1 MYWTKIVFS
10 IIIPS
15 LNNLKYLKLC
25 IYSLKKNSKYNHEII
40 VHVNLGE
47 DGTIDY
53 LKNENIKF
61 SYTNNNAGICE
72 GVNKAAMLSQKCYIL
87 DDFFFVLNGMRH

>member
-1 MYWTKIVFS
+1 MFS

-53 LKNENIKF
+53 LKNEKWFHSNLGKLF
-61 SYTNNNAGICE
+61 SIDMY
-72 GVNKAAMLSQKCYIL
+72 VDSDSDSDY
-87 DDFFFVLNGMRH
+87 